1 MRFLQSCCYTYMDRK
16 HGKGLIFAMTN
27 RERIEDNYE
36 DALFAVWMDD
46 FARRLGAKYMEENER
61 LNNTPEAA
69 VPQALQRKNL
79 ETIFR
84 ALRRDAHTFT
94 LKSIGRVAVRFLAA
108 ALILAALFGCAYAA
122 FEPFRVG
129 TLNLLMDLDEKV
141 ASFQLVDENAAMPD
155 APPLTP
161 NVEIGW
167 LPEGYSMLSPVKSG
181 FTTTIDCYNEDGA
194 LMRVRVY
201 ASDGAQY
208 TFDIEDPDI
217 YEKVIIAGHNA
228 ILIKKESLL
237 RITWADDSTGTFI
250 YIESDS
256 VDKQI
261 LLQVAENIGI
271 YW

>member
-1 MRFLQSCCYTYMDRK
+1 MDRK

-46 FARRLGAKYMEENER
+46 FARHWGAKLMEENEC
-61 LNNTPEAA
+61 LQSNPEAA

-167 LPEGYSMLSPVKSG
+167 LPEGYIPEPAISEYMQ
-181 FTTTIDCYNEDGA
+181 TIIKCVNVDGDMISISVTANDNTVYN
-194 LMRVRVY
+194 L
-201 ASDGAQY
+201 
-208 TFDIEDPDI
+208 DIETPDLCENI
-217 YEKVIIAGHNA
+217 MIQGNSA
-228 ILIKKESLL
+228 ILMEKKGIF
-237 RITWADDSTGTFI
+237 RIFWSDPATSTFI
-250 YIESDS
+250 FITSSD
-256 VDKQI
+256 VDAETLIK
-261 LLQVAENIGI
+261 VANDLAIF
-271 YW
+271 W